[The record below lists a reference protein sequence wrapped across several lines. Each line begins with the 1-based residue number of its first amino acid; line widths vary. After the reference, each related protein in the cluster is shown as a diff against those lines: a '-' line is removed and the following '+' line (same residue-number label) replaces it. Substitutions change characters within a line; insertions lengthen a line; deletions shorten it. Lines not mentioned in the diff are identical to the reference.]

1 MNVVSVS
8 ASYLRARALNT
19 ALNVLLLALGI
30 ATITLLMLA
39 SAQLEER
46 MHRDARDIDLVVG
59 AKGSPMQIILS
70 SIYQLDVPT
79 GNIPWKQAQELAKHR
94 GVKKSLPLAMGDN
107 YRGFRIVGTHH
118 DYLAHYGAQLKE
130 GRLWS
135 APLEAVLGAE
145 VAKQTGFGLD
155 SKFMGA
161 HGMGGDRE
169 SMRENMHEEHP
180 YRVVGVLRPTGTVVD
195 RIVLTDVTSL
205 WAVHADQYEIKDVAR
220 IAELLPEEGK
230 ELTAL
235 LIQYSSPMSAAI
247 LPRYVNANS
256 DMQAASPAY
265 ETARLF
271 TIIGVGVDV
280 LRGFALVLIFSAGL
294 SVFIALYNA
303 LEERRYDLAIMRALG
318 ASPKKLMALLLFEGL
333 LLALIGAALGLALGH
348 LLTEALGFALKR
360 ANQPEVTGW
369 VWSMSELW
377 LVVVAMAVGVIAALL
392 PAWRAYRTDIAGT
405 LARG

>member
-1 MNVVSVS
+1 MNIAGVSC
-8 ASYLRARALNT
+8 SYLRAKALNT
-19 ALNVLLLALGI
+19 TLNVLLLALGI

-39 SAQLEER
+39 SGQLEER
-46 MHRDARDIDLVVG
+46 MHRDARGIDLVVG

-94 GVKKSLPLAMGDN
+94 GVKQALPLAMGDN
-107 YRGFRIVGTHH
+107 YRGFRIVGTNHE
-118 DYLAHYGAQLKE
+118 YVAHYGAQLRE
-130 GRLWS
+130 GRLWG
-135 APLEAVLGAE
+135 APLEAVLGSD
-145 VAKQTGFGLD
+145 VAAQTGLGLGAT
-155 SKFMGA
+155 FTGA
-161 HGMGGDRE
+161 HGLRGDSE
-169 SMRENMHEEHP
+169 HMHDEHP

-205 WAVHADQYEIKDVAR
+205 WAVHADQYEIKDIAR
-220 IAELLPEEGK
+220 IAELLPEEGR

-235 LIQYSSPMSAAI
+235 LIQYSSPLSAAV

-256 DMQAASPAY
+256 EMQAASPAY

-318 ASPKKLMALLLFEGL
+318 ASPRKLMVLLLFEGL
-333 LLALIGAALGLALGH
+333 LLALIGAALGLVLGH
-348 LLTEALGFALKR
+348 VLTELVGWALKR

-369 VWSMSELW
+369 TWDPNELW
-377 LVVVAMAVGVIAALL
+377 LVAIAVGVGILAALL
-392 PAWRAYRTDIAGT
+392 PAWRAYRSDIAGT
-405 LARG
+405 LAHG

>member
-1 MNVVSVS
+1 MNLATVSF
-8 ASYLRARALNT
+8 SYLRARRLNT
-19 ALNVLLLALGI
+19 TLNVLLLALGI
-30 ATITLLMLA
+30 ATITLLMLS

-46 MHRDARDIDLVVG
+46 MQRDARGIDLVVG

-79 GNIPWKQAQELAKHR
+79 GNIAWKQAQELAKHR
-94 GVKKSLPLAMGDN
+94 GVKKALPLAMGDN
-107 YRGFRIVGTHH
+107 YRGFRIVGTNH
-118 DYLAHYGAQLKE
+118 DYVAHYGAELRE

-145 VAKQTGFGLD
+145 VARQSGLGVGAT
-155 SKFMGA
+155 FNGA
-161 HGMGGDRE
+161 HGLGGGASGEHLHD
-169 SMRENMHEEHP
+169 EHP
-180 YRVVGVLRPTGTVVD
+180 YRVIGVLRPTGTGVD

-205 WAVHADQYEIKDVAR
+205 WAVHADQYGIKDVAR
-220 IAELLPEEGK
+220 IAELLPDEGK

-235 LIQYSSPMSAAI
+235 LIQYSSPLSAAI

-271 TIIGVGVDV
+271 TIIGVGVEV

-318 ASPKKLMALLLFEGL
+318 ARPRKLMALLLFEGM
-333 LLALIGAALGLALGH
+333 LLALIGAALGLVLGH
-348 LLTEALGFALKR
+348 VLTEVLGYALKR

-377 LVVVAMAVGVIAALL
+377 LVAIALGVGVVAALV

>member
-1 MNVVSVS
+1 MNLASVS

-19 ALNVLLLALGI
+19 ALNVLLLALGL
-30 ATITLLMLA
+30 ATITLVMLA
-39 SAQLEER
+39 SSQLEER
-46 MHRDARDIDLVVG
+46 MHRDARGIDLVVG

-79 GNIPWKQAQELAKHR
+79 GNIPWRQAQELARHR

-107 YRGFRIVGTHH
+107 YRGFRIVGTNH
-118 DYLAHYGAQLKE
+118 DYVAHYGAELKE
-130 GRLWS
+130 GRLWN
-135 APLEAVLGAE
+135 APLEAVLGSE
-145 VAKQTGFGLD
+145 VAKQTGFGLE

-161 HGMGGDRE
+161 HGISGD
-169 SMRENMHEEHP
+169 SENMHEEHP

-195 RIVLTDVTSL
+195 RIVLTDVASL

-220 IAELLPEEGK
+220 VAELLPEEGK

-280 LRGFALVLIFSAGL
+280 LRGFALVLVFSAGL

-318 ASPKKLMALLLFEGL
+318 ASPKKLMALLLFEGM
-333 LLALIGAALGLALGH
+333 LLALIGAAVGLALGH
-348 LLTEALGFALKR
+348 VLTEVLGWALKR
-360 ANQPEVTGW
+360 VNQPEVTGW
-369 VWSMSELW
+369 VWSAEELW
-377 LVVVAMAVGVIAALL
+377 LVGLAVAVGVIAALL

>member
-1 MNVVSVS
+1 MNLASVS
-8 ASYLRARALNT
+8 FSYLRARALNT
-19 ALNVLLLALGI
+19 TLNVLLLALGI

-39 SAQLEER
+39 SDQLEER
-46 MHRDARDIDLVVG
+46 MHRDARGIDLVVG

-107 YRGFRIVGTHH
+107 YKGYRIVGTNH
-118 DYLAHYGAQLKE
+118 DYVAHYGAQLGA
-130 GRLWS
+130 GRLWN
-135 APLEAVLGAE
+135 APLEAVLGSE
-145 VAKQTGFGLD
+145 VAAAMGLGLNA
-155 SKFMGA
+155 KFTGA
-161 HGMGGDRE
+161 HGMSGDSE
-169 SMRENMHEEHP
+169 HMHDEHP
-180 YRVVGVLRPTGTVVD
+180 YIVVGVLKPTGTVVD

-205 WAVHADQYEIKDVAR
+205 WAVHADQYDIKDVAR

-235 LIQYSSPMSAAI
+235 LIEYSSPMSAAI

-271 TIIGVGVDV
+271 SIIGVGVDV

-318 ASPKKLMALLLFEGL
+318 AGPRKLMALLLFEGL
-333 LLALIGAALGLALGH
+333 LLALIGAAVGLLLGH
-348 LLTEALGFALKR
+348 ALTEVLGFALKR
-360 ANQPEVTGW
+360 AKQPEVTGW
-369 VWSMSELW
+369 VWNMGELW
-377 LVVVAMAVGVIAALL
+377 LVAIALAVGVIAALL